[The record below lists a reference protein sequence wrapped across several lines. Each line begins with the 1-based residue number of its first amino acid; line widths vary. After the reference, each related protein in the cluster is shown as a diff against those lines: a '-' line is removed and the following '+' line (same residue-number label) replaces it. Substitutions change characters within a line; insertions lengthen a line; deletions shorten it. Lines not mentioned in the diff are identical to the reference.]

1 MGCREAPDLALC
13 PASVF
18 PVLLSKAPTTFWNI
32 LHILEHSGT
41 SCPNFQ
47 LFSANQVL
55 ALTLPALL
63 MGMAGTQALVSRE
76 SKERQETRWLIFAFK
91 LQYAGL
97 WREVFFLFPFF
108 VSTRNHLVYYRKAKV
123 EQHSAGSQGGGWAG
137 TCPGL
142 GGGVLGGHIHPPQG
156 RGGPACSYFQQGPPY
171 PKGIAA
177 TWRT

>member
-1 MGCREAPDLALC
+1 MLSCEAPT
-13 PASVF
+13 
-18 PVLLSKAPTTFWNI
+18 PTTFWNV

-63 MGMAGTQALVSRE
+63 MLMGMVGTQALASLE

-97 WREVFFLFPFF
+97 WREVFFFFIPFL
-108 VSTRNHLVYYRKAKV
+108 R
-123 EQHSAGSQGGGWAG
+123 
-137 TCPGL
+137 
-142 GGGVLGGHIHPPQG
+142 
-156 RGGPACSYFQQGPPY
+156 
-171 PKGIAA
+171 
-177 TWRT
+177 